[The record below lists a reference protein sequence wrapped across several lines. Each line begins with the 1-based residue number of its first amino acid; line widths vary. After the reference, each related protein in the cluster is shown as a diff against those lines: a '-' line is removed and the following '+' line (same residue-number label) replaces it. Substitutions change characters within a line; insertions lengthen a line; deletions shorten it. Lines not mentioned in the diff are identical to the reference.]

1 MANNFI
7 EEIIEKDLASGAVKT
22 TVTRFPPEP
31 NGYLHIGHVKSLCIN
46 YGVAKKYGGKF
57 YLRFDDTNPLKE
69 EREYVAAIKSDLLWL
84 GFKWDKLTFSSAY
97 FDKMYD
103 CALLLIKKGLA
114 YVCDLNQ
121 EQIKEYRGT
130 LTEHGKNSPYRNR
143 SIEEN
148 LDLFIKMREGVY
160 PDNAK
165 VLRAK
170 IDMSSPNI
178 NMRDPIIYR
187 IIHAD
192 HHNTGDKWRIYPMY
206 DFAHPIEDAV
216 EKTTHSLCSLEFE
229 DHRPLY
235 EWVID
240 SCGFVDKPRQ
250 IEFARLNIK
259 NTIMS
264 KRYLKKL
271 VDDGFVDGWSDPR
284 MPTVSGMKRRGIP
297 PEAIKEFCERAGVAK
312 SNGELEG
319 SALDFCIRE
328 NLNLNANRIM
338 AVTNPI
344 KLILTNY
351 KGGEL
356 ITVENNPN
364 KPEVGD
370 RELSFSNELYIDG
383 GDFSLDPPPK
393 YHRLQRDGLV
403 RLKGAYIIK
412 CDEVVLKGGAIS
424 HLNCTY
430 YPQTRSGS
438 DNSGIK
444 AKGVIQWVDAKNYSE
459 ITLNNFESL
468 LIDQTDDKKDFTER
482 LNANSKKTVA
492 AYGEASLQKSRRG
505 DRFQFMRIGYY
516 CLDEKSDKKNLIF
529 NKIVGLKDS
538 FN

>member
-57 YLRFDDTNPLKE
+57 YLRFDDTNPSKE
-69 EREYVAAIKSDLLWL
+69 EQEYVAAIKSDLLWL

-97 FDKMYD
+97 FDKMYE

-130 LTEHGKNSPYRNR
+130 LTERGKNSPYRNR
-143 SIEEN
+143 AVEEN
-148 LDLFIKMREGVY
+148 LDLFIKMKEGAY

-170 IDMSSPNI
+170 IDMASPNI

-187 IIHAD
+187 IMYAD
-192 HHNTGDKWRIYPMY
+192 HHNTGGKWCIYPMY

-240 SCGFVDKPRQ
+240 NCGFVDKPRQ

-297 PEAIKEFCERAGVAK
+297 PQAIKEFCERAGVAK

-328 NLNLNANRIM
+328 NLNQNANRVM
-338 AVTNPI
+338 AVTSPI
-344 KLILTNY
+344 KLILTNS
-351 KGGEL
+351 KGGEI

-364 KPEVGD
+364 KPESGG
-370 RELSFSNELYIDG
+370 RKLSFSNELYIDG

-393 YHRLQRDGLV
+393 YHRLQKDGVV

-412 CDEVVLKGGAIS
+412 CDEVVLRGGVIS

-444 AKGVIQWVDAKNYSE
+444 AKGVIQWVDAKNYAE

-468 LIDQTDDKKDFTER
+468 LNDQADDKKDFTER
-482 LNANSKKTVA
+482 LNADSKKTVA
-492 AYGEASLQKSRRG
+492 AYGEASLLKSRRS
-505 DRFQFMRIGYY
+505 DRFQFMRMGYY
-516 CLDEKSDKKNLIF
+516 CLDEKSDEKNLIF
-529 NKIVGLKDS
+529 NRIVGLKDG
-538 FN
+538 FK